1 MDTFFLVLGALL
13 ILIAVILI
21 AKAKSASSEA
31 ETFEQVLREDMDLEL
46 DVDLND
52 EELRFIDEITELE
65 YEEEYEEELDLV
77 EESPMEP
84 QLERE
89 AVDYRDTVA
98 IMYKAG
104 LSPNEIAK
112 KLEMGKREVEII
124 LKVKGL
130 VK

>member
-1 MDTFFLVLGALL
+1 MDTLFLIIGAVLVL
-13 ILIAVILI
+13 ISVILI
-21 AKAKSASSEA
+21 AKAKSGSSEA

-46 DVDLND
+46 DVDLDD
-52 EELRFIDEITELE
+52 EELRFIDEIAESEYEVE
-65 YEEEYEEELDLV
+65 YEEEAEETPVKPE
-77 EESPMEP
+77 
-84 QLERE
+84 LERGTL
-89 AVDYRDTVA
+89 DHRDTVA

-104 LSPNEIAK
+104 ISPNEIAK

>member
-1 MDTFFLVLGALL
+1 MDTLFLIIGAVLVL
-13 ILIAVILI
+13 ISVILI
-21 AKAKSASSEA
+21 AKAKSGSSEA

-46 DVDLND
+46 DVDLDD
-52 EELRFIDEITELE
+52 EELRFIDEIAESEYEVE
-65 YEEEYEEELDLV
+65 YEEEAEETPVQPE
-77 EESPMEP
+77 
-84 QLERE
+84 LERGTL
-89 AVDYRDTVA
+89 DHRDTVA

-104 LSPNEIAK
+104 ISPNEIAK